1 MGKMSKKRTRK
12 QKQNTKYTFANKII
26 NEAKNLSLVPTVN
39 GQIKNTIKS
48 SSKSTGLQ
56 KNAVPTAKDKYR
68 SYIRKDIRKSL
79 IIVSLILALEVVIY
93 LAWL

>member
-1 MGKMSKKRTRK
+1 MSKKRTRK
-12 QKQNTKYTFANKII
+12 QKQNTKYNFANKII
-26 NEAKNLSLVPTVN
+26 NEAKNLNFVPTVN

-48 SSKSTGLQ
+48 SSKGAGLQ

-68 SYIRKDIRKSL
+68 SYIRKDITKSL

>member
-1 MGKMSKKRTRK
+1 MSKKRTRK
-12 QKQNTKYTFANKII
+12 QKQNTKYTFAYKILD
-26 NEAKNLSLVPTVN
+26 EAKKINFEPTVKR
-39 GQIKNTIKS
+39 QKKNTIEAPLTKS
-48 SSKSTGLQ
+48 EPRESAQ
-56 KNAVPTAKDKYR
+56 ATAKDSYQ